1 VTLTDLP
8 LTATPTGQ
16 AALPDSSDPLH
27 GALVELAACLDA
39 HEIET
44 KTLSFARAI
53 LRADRASAWAERD
66 DALTCWIASGE
77 GAERVTGASGPLDAL
92 DRPME
97 DEDGMTVIVAP
108 FRPTA
113 PATSGALRVA
123 RDLAAHGAFTPG
135 ERVALTRLAEV
146 AGVALRNAERMAAND
161 RTGDLELVMEMSRAI
176 GSTLDLDRVMRAV
189 VNLAMRAITFDRGA
203 IALYERGKCDIRALA
218 GVEKFDPEDP
228 ELQDLAVR
236 GAWAAGV
243 GEAFYLSDRTEA
255 GSDAERLFLQIF
267 EGDLE
272 ADGVVSGLYI
282 PLKDD
287 EGVLGILLFE
297 AERPEFATERQREL
311 ATILANQATVALR
324 NAQLYQQVPLADT
337 LGAIH
342 AKKEAFLALPA
353 MRRLTWAVIAAV
365 AIASLTLIQWP
376 LRVEANQPVFR
387 PNVRTEIRP
396 LVDGVVERVF
406 IGEGARVA
414 RGDPI
419 VQLRDAEQR
428 TSRDAALSDAASAE
442 REATA
447 ASARGD
453 AAEERLQRMRA
464 DALRREASVLD
475 EQVRAA
481 LVRSPVAGI
490 VLTPRPQERLGS
502 WVDAGSELIVVGRT
516 DTLELDFNV
525 DERDIG
531 RVQVGDEVRLRVDA
545 YPQRT
550 FVGRVTVIGVDRWT
564 GGPVDRS
571 NGEDAAATSA
581 AGFPARALVPN
592 DSGLVRP
599 GMVAYAR
606 VLTDPSS
613 VMGRVIREPWRRLRL
628 FWWRLWS

>member
-1 VTLTDLP
+1 MTATDLP

-16 AALPDSSDPLH
+16 QAFASDGSDPLH
-27 GALVELAACLDA
+27 GALVELAASLDA
-39 HEIET
+39 REIET
-44 KTLSFARAI
+44 KTMNFARAI
-53 LRADRASAWAERD
+53 LRADRVSAWVERD
-66 DALTCWIASGE
+66 GALTCWVASGE
-77 GAERVTGASGPLDAL
+77 GAERVTGASGPVDAL

-97 DEDGMTVIVAP
+97 DEDGLTVLVAP
-108 FRPTA
+108 LRPTSA
-113 PATSGALRVA
+113 SGGGALRVA

-135 ERVALTRLAEV
+135 ERVALTRLADV
-146 AGVALRNAERMAAND
+146 AGVALRNAERVAAND
-161 RTGDLELVMEMSRAI
+161 RTPDLELVKQMSRAI

-218 GVEKFDPEDP
+218 GVEKFDAEDP

-255 GSDAERLFLQIF
+255 ASDAERLFLQIF

-297 AERPEFATERQREL
+297 SERPEFATERQREL

-365 AIASLTLIQWP
+365 VIASLTLIQWP

-406 IGEGARVA
+406 VGEAARVA

-428 TSRDAALSDAASAE
+428 SSRDAALSDAASAE

-447 ASARGD
+447 ASAHGD

-481 LVRSPVAGI
+481 LVRSPVSGI
-490 VLTPRPQERLGS
+490 
-502 WVDAGSELIVVGRT
+502 
-516 DTLELDFNV
+516 
-525 DERDIG
+525 
-531 RVQVGDEVRLRVDA
+531 
-545 YPQRT
+545 
-550 FVGRVTVIGVDRWT
+550 
-564 GGPVDRS
+564 
-571 NGEDAAATSA
+571 
-581 AGFPARALVPN
+581 
-592 DSGLVRP
+592 
-599 GMVAYAR
+599 
-606 VLTDPSS
+606 
-613 VMGRVIREPWRRLRL
+613 
-628 FWWRLWS
+628 

>member
-16 AALPDSSDPLH
+16 TAFPDGSDPLH
-27 GALVELAACLDA
+27 GALVELASSLDA
-39 HEIET
+39 REIET
-44 KTLSFARAI
+44 KTLNFARAI
-53 LRADRASAWAERD
+53 LRADRASAWVERD
-66 DALTCWIASGE
+66 DAFTCWIASGD

-92 DRPME
+92 NRPME

-108 FRPTA
+108 LRPTA
-113 PATSGALRVA
+113 ATTSGALRVA

-146 AGVALRNAERMAAND
+146 AGVALRNAERMAATD
-161 RTGDLELVMEMSRAI
+161 RTHDLELVMEMSRAI

-189 VNLAMRAITFDRGA
+189 VNLAMRAIAFDRGA

-502 WVDAGSELIVVGRT
+502 WIDAGSQLIVIGRT

-531 RVQVGDEVRLRVDA
+531 RVRVGDEVRLRVDA

-550 FVGRVTVIGVDRWT
+550 FVGRVSVIEVDGWT
-564 GGPVDRS
+564 GGPVGGS
-571 NGEDAAATSA
+571 NGGGATA
-581 AGFPARALVPN
+581 NGVAGFGVRALVPN

-606 VLTDPSS
+606 VLTDPKS
-613 VMGRVIREPWRRLRL
+613 VLGRAVREPWRRLRL
-628 FWWRLWS
+628 FWWRLWA